1 MLHDSPLIGA
11 HVSTNGGPASA
22 IANGEKLGAN
32 VIQIFG
38 SSPKQYAVR
47 FPAEGQVAEFR
58 AALQGSSIQALYLHA
73 AYLVNLA
80 SPKNDIWTKS
90 VLNLTGHL
98 QIAEML
104 GANGL
109 IFHTG
114 SGSVKNLIRGMK
126 EVLKKSPGEA
136 QLIMETS
143 SGGGEKIGDELD
155 ELAEAFH
162 AVNSPRVKICFDTA
176 HAFAAGMIEGYE
188 PAQIKKFF
196 DEFEVKI
203 GLQNLVAIHA
213 NDSQAPANSKKDR
226 HENIGQGQIGLA
238 GFQNLAKEK
247 RLHHAAW
254 LLEVPGFA
262 GEGPD
267 KENLEIL
274 RGCF

>member
-1 MLHDSPLIGA
+1 
-11 HVSTNGGPASA
+11 
-22 IANGEKLGAN
+22 
-32 VIQIFG
+32 
-38 SSPKQYAVR
+38 VR
-47 FPAEGQVAEFR
+47 FPTESQVAEFHS
-58 AALQGSSIQALYLHA
+58 ALQKSSVRAVYLHA

-80 SPKNDIWTKS
+80 SPKKDIWEKS
-90 VLNLTGHL
+90 VHNLTGHL

-114 SGSVKNLIRGMK
+114 SGTVENLVRGMK
-126 EVLKKSPGEA
+126 EVLKKSSGNS

-155 ELAEAFH
+155 ELAEVFH

-188 PAQIKKFF
+188 RGQIKKFF
-196 DEFEVKI
+196 DEFEKKI
-203 GLQNLVAIHA
+203 GLENLVAIHA

-226 HENIGQGQIGLA
+226 HENLGRGHIGLA

-274 RGCF
+274 RGCFGKLDTQ